1 MANKEG
7 APGRRSREESERTRT
22 RILDRAEGLFARKGF
37 QGVSV
42 RELASASGVRPF
54 TLQHHF
60 GSKLGLYQAV
70 LCRWDEELSN
80 RIALRLSSEAAFPK
94 LVEEVVDDLFDFFLA
109 KRDWVAVTA
118 RATLGEGIGEDIALE
133 DRSWI
138 EFMGRG
144 LRAQRLEVAADLDLR
159 LLLITVEGILNNHVL
174 AEAHYRNL
182 FGKDVTDARVRA
194 RTKRHLRDVL
204 LALLRGASG
213 SGASAGRRVRK
224 KRESTA

>member
-1 MANKEG
+1 MHIVRMANKG
-7 APGRRSREESERTRT
+7 SAPGRRSRVESERTRT

-37 QGVSV
+37 RGVSV

-60 GSKLGLYQAV
+60 GSKLGLYQTV
-70 LCRWDEELSN
+70 LCRWDEELGN
-80 RIALRLSSEAAFPK
+80 RISVRLSGDAELPD
-94 LVEEVVDDLFDFFLA
+94 LVEEVVDDLFDFLLA

-144 LRAQRLEVAADLDLR
+144 LRARGMEGAAGLDL
-159 LLLITVEGILNNHVL
+159 
-174 AEAHYRNL
+174 
-182 FGKDVTDARVRA
+182 
-194 RTKRHLRDVL
+194 
-204 LALLRGASG
+204 
-213 SGASAGRRVRK
+213 SANG
-224 KRESTA
+224 EDEEN

>member
-1 MANKEG
+1 MANKQG
-7 APGRRSREESERTRT
+7 APGRRSRVESERTRT

-37 QGVSV
+37 RGVSV

-80 RIALRLSSEAAFPK
+80 RISARLSGDAAFPD

-138 EFMGRG
+138 EFMRRG
-144 LRAQRLEVAADLDLR
+144 VRARRLDVAPDLDLR
-159 LLLITVEGILNNHVL
+159 LLLITIEGILNNHIL
-174 AEAHYRNL
+174 AEAHYRQL
-182 FGKDVTDARVRA
+182 FGRDVTDDRVRA

-204 LALLRGASG
+204 LALLGGAASE
-213 SGASAGRRVRK
+213 GARRHVRK
-224 KRESTA
+224 KKGPTAS

>member
-1 MANKEG
+1 MANKG
-7 APGRRSREESERTRT
+7 SAPGRRSRVESERTRT

-37 QGVSV
+37 RGVSV

-60 GSKLGLYQAV
+60 GSKLGLYQTV
-70 LCRWDEELSN
+70 LCRWDEELGN
-80 RIALRLSSEAAFPK
+80 RISVRLSGDAAFPD
-94 LVEEVVDDLFDFFLA
+94 LVEEVMDDLFDFFLA

-144 LRAQRLEVAADLDLR
+144 LRARGMEGAAGLDLR

-174 AEAHYRNL
+174 AEAHYRHL
-182 FGKDVTDARVRA
+182 FGKDVTDARLRA

-204 LALLRGASG
+204 LALLGGAAHRAG
-213 SGASAGRRVRK
+213 PGRRVRK
-224 KRESTA
+224 KKKGTT